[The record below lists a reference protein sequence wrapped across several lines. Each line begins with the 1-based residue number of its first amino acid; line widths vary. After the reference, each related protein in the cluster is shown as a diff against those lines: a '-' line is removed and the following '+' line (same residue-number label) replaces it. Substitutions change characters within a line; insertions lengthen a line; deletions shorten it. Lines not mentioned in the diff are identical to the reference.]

1 MTATWRDKLLPASFR
16 GISFLIPQTS
26 VPVGMKGQLHE
37 FPQRDTPFFE
47 QLGKQS
53 QVHKMTGWVI
63 GDDCFERRD
72 KLIEALNTPGGGELV
87 HPWLGKIQVKAGEC
101 EMSHD
106 FVGGGMVS
114 FDLTFY
120 PDVPLKTPG
129 GRVNTQA
136 QLVNSSES
144 LLTSSLNRYQSAMG
158 TVNHARLGVLQMRNS
173 LTNVFSV
180 IQQHFAPFVSVF
192 TDGTGFAHSLINSP
206 GSLSSLFSSY
216 FSSFSGFDFFS
227 SNSSDRTS
235 SGGSSGNNSGS
246 SSSSQSGSGS
256 STGAGYRGAVAE
268 ASQQVEAV
276 SSINTVSS
284 IGGTDAVTASQA
296 TANLVQDSTLVQ
308 IGLIVSEMPVA
319 PQPKSIESMP
329 SVEQQALQPIVRPDV
344 PVADDVIE
352 LRDNLNEAIH
362 EASLK
367 ADPEH
372 YLALNNFRLM
382 VVKHLTAVAQ
392 SGVKL
397 VDITPL
403 ETLSALVLAYRRFGD
418 ATRSPEVVQRN
429 RIQHPGFV
437 PAEPIKIAQR

>member
-1 MTATWRDKLLPASFR
+1 MTETWRDRLLPASFR

-53 QVHKMTGWVI
+53 QVHKMTAWVI

-72 KLIEALNTPGGGELV
+72 KLIEALNTPDAGELV
-87 HPWLGKIQVKAGEC
+87 HPWLGRMQVKAGEC

-106 FVGGGMVS
+106 IASGGMIT

-120 PDVPLKTPG
+120 PDVPLKTPAA
-129 GRVNTQA
+129 RVNTQA
-136 QLVNSSES
+136 QVVKSSES
-144 LLTSSLNRYQSAMG
+144 LLTSSLNRYESTVA
-158 TVNHARLGVLQMRNS
+158 TVNTARLGLLQMRNS
-173 LTNVFSV
+173 LSGVFSV
-180 IQQHFAPFVSVF
+180 VQQQFAPFVSVF
-192 TDGTGFAHSLINSP
+192 TDATGFAQSLMNSP
-206 GSLSSLFSSY
+206 SALSSLFSGY
-216 FSSFSGFDFFS
+216 FSGFSGYSFF
-227 SNSSDRTS
+227 
-235 SGGSSGNNSGS
+235 GG
-246 SSSSQSGSGS
+246 SGSG
-256 STGAGYRGAVAE
+256 YRSAVAE
-268 ASQQVEAV
+268 ATQRAGAV
-276 SSINTVSS
+276 SSINTVST
-284 IGGTDAVTASQA
+284 IGGTDAVKASQA
-296 TANLVQDSTLVQ
+296 TANLVQDSVLVQ

-319 PQPKSIESMP
+319 TQPESIESMP

-362 EASLK
+362 DASLK
-367 ADPEH
+367 ADPAH
-372 YLALNNFRLM
+372 YLALNSFRQA

-397 VDITPL
+397 VDVTPP

-418 ATRSPEVVQRN
+418 ATRAPEVVQRN
-429 RIQHPGFV
+429 RIRHPGFV
-437 PAEPIKIAQR
+437 PALPIKIAQR

>member
-1 MTATWRDKLLPASFR
+1 MTVTWRDKLLPASFR
-16 GISFLIPQTS
+16 GISFLIPQAS

-53 QVHKMTGWVI
+53 QVHKMTVWVI

-87 HPWLGKIQVKAGEC
+87 HPWLGKMQVKAGEC

-106 FVGGGMVS
+106 LVGGGMVS

-120 PDVPLKTPG
+120 PDEPLKTPAA
-129 GRVNTQA
+129 RVNTQA
-136 QLVNSSES
+136 QVVKSSES
-144 LLTSSLNRYQSAMG
+144 LLTSSLNRYQTAMG
-158 TVNHARLGVLQMRNS
+158 TVNKARLGLLQMRNS
-173 LTNVFSV
+173 LSNVFSV
-180 IQQHFAPFVSVF
+180 IQQQFSPFVSVF
-192 TDGTGFAHSLINSP
+192 TDVTGFALSLMNSP
-206 GSLSSLFSSY
+206 GSFSSLFSSY
-216 FSSFSGFDFFS
+216 FSSFSGFDFFG
-227 SNSSDRTS
+227 SNS
-235 SGGSSGNNSGS
+235 GG
-246 SSSSQSGSGS
+246 GSGS
-256 STGAGYRGAVAE
+256 GYRGAVAE
-268 ASQQVEAV
+268 ASQQTESV
-276 SSINTVSS
+276 SSINTVSPL
-284 IGGTDAVTASQA
+284 GGTDTVTASQA
-296 TANLVQDSTLVQ
+296 TANLVQDSVLVQ

-319 PQPKSIESMP
+319 TQPESIESMP
-329 SVEQQALQPIVRPDV
+329 SVEQQAIQPIVRPDV

-372 YLALNNFRLM
+372 YLVLNSFRQS

-392 SGVKL
+392 SGVRL
-397 VDITPL
+397 VDITPP

-429 RIQHPGFV
+429 RIRHPGFV
-437 PAEPIKIAQR
+437 PAVPIKIAQR